1 MRSGLND
8 GKGSGFNG
16 SPNSERDGRLAG
28 RRSRYKGD
36 GLDDLD
42 GSRGDGL
49 AYRHKGDSLGLDGGR
64 GDGLAGRRCR
74 CKGGLDGH
82 DFLMHSKFEATDT

>member
-16 SPNSERDGRLAG
+16 SPNSERDGRLAD
-28 RRSRYKGD
+28 RRSRCKGD

-42 GSRGDGL
+42 GSRGGGL
-49 AYRHKGDSLGLDGGR
+49 AYRRKGDSLGLDSSR

-74 CKGGLDGH
+74 CGGLDGH
-82 DFLMHSKFEATDT
+82 

>member
-1 MRSGLND
+1 LLFGRAHEGRRCLRSGLND

-64 GDGLAGRRCR
+64 GDGLAV
-74 CKGGLDGH
+74 
-82 DFLMHSKFEATDT
+82 LMCYELIHFN